1 MRAIILAAGFGTRFK
16 PITDALPKP
25 MIPVANRP
33 LIGWAVEACLAAGVS
48 EIVINLHHLPA
59 PIEQYLRT
67 EYVPRAS
74 FEFSREET
82 ILGTGGALRR
92 MRHLLTEDFVV
103 MNGDTIQHPPFRDLV
118 RLRSKTGALAALLLR
133 HAPEGESF
141 TSVWL
146 EDGWINGF
154 GDGTGESLMFAGCHA
169 MAPAVLDRLPDRDF
183 SGLTEDVYIPAT
195 RRGERSLAGLVH
207 DGLWFDVGTPARYME
222 ASRGVLRA
230 IREGSVVPPAGSA
243 LADAGSLADETA
255 RLEGDMNGSVVG
267 ARSHIANSARIEGT
281 IVWNDVRIDEGA
293 VVENSIVGHEVVI
306 PAGTVMRNALV
317 THRLGEVDYGPET
330 TLRGDWALRSVDP
343 EQPLVVETE

>member
-1 MRAIILAAGFGTRFK
+1 MRAIILAAGFGTRFQ
-16 PITDALPKP
+16 PITYALPKP

-33 LIGWAVEACLAAGVS
+33 LIGWAVEACLAAGIN

-67 EYVPRAS
+67 EYVQRAS

-103 MNGDTIQHPPFRDLV
+103 MNGDTIQQPPFRELIE
-118 RLRSKTGALAALLLR
+118 LRSETGALAALLLR

-154 GDGTGESLMFAGCHA
+154 GEGTGESLMFAGCHA
-169 MAPAVLDRLPDRDF
+169 MAPAILDRLPDRDF
-183 SGLTEDVYIPAT
+183 SGLTEDIYLPAT

-207 DGLWFDVGTPARYME
+207 DGLWFDVGTPVRYME
-222 ASRGVLRA
+222 ASRGVLQA
-230 IREGSVVPPAGSA
+230 IGKGGFSSPPGSRPIPER
-243 LADAGSLADETA
+243 SLAHQTA
-255 RLEGDMNGSVVG
+255 RVEGELIDSCVG
-267 ARSHIANSARIEGT
+267 ARSTISRAARLART
-281 IVWNDVRIDEGA
+281 IIWDDVVVGA
-293 VVENSIVGHEVVI
+293 GASVEDSIVAHQVEI
-306 PAGTVMRNALV
+306 PAGMTVRNAV
-317 THRLGEVDYGPET
+317 ITRRLAEVDYGSET
-330 TLRGDWALRSVDP
+330 TLRDDWALRSVDP
-343 EQPLVVETE
+343 EQPLVVE